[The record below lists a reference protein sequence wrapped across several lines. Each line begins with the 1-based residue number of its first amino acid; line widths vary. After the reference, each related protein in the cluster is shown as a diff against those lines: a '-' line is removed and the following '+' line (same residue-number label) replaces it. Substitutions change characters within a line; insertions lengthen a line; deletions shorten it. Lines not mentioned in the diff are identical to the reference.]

1 MINNNIT
8 KSDRKRLLNEVEK
21 NIISVPQDKLVD
33 HSVGGIIILF
43 DGRKNKELRL
53 FMRDI
58 IDLVGKKLDTTFSIE
73 DEIRKEGYIEFRFQE
88 VVELNYD
95 SLMKLLSWINIFL
108 SRNFIGY
115 QGYRVGSLLKDLYDH
130 PIFRGDQNL
139 G

>member
-73 DEIRKEGYIEFRFQE
+73 DEIRKEGYIEFRFK
-88 VVELNYD
+88 ELV
-95 SLMKLLSWINIFL
+95 KLNHENVLRLLYWVNEFL
-108 SRNFIGY
+108 TIKFIGY
-115 QGYRVGSLLKDLYDH
+115 QGFRMVSPIENLYDH
-130 PIFRGDQNL
+130 PLFRGHQNL